1 MMAAAVEH
9 GSGLVLGQVQVG
21 SKTNEIPAVRQ
32 LSQNLDLKGRVV
44 TLDALHAQQETARCL
59 VESCRADYVAA
70 SVKDNQPAIRK
81 NLEDLDWAGAG
92 WSEDK
97 FDKGHCRLETRRCAV
112 FDLSDPKWSETR
124 KLKGRK
130 QAFWIERARHVR
142 KTGKTSRETVFG
154 LTSLGADKAGPD
166 AMLSLVRNHWHI
178 ENRLRYATDFTCDE
192 DRCRAR
198 VRHLPRN
205 LACLTN
211 AAISIIR
218 LRSEFKYLPEAN
230 RHCAAKTQ
238 DALDAGLNASRR

>member
-1 MMAAAVEH
+1 MMVAAVEH

-21 SKTNEIPAVRQ
+21 SKTNEIPAGRQ
-32 LSQNLDLKGRVV
+32 LSQDLDLKGRVV
-44 TLDALHAQQETARCL
+44 ALDALHAQRETARCL
-59 VESCRADYVAA
+59 VESCRADCVAA
-70 SVKDNQPAIRK
+70 SVKDNQPTIRK

-97 FDKGHCRLETRRCAV
+97 FDKGHGRLETRRCAV
-112 FDLSDPKWSETR
+112 FDLSDPKWNETC

-130 QAFWIERARHVR
+130 QAFRIERTRHVR
-142 KTGKTSRETVFG
+142 KTGKTSRETVYG

-166 AMLSLVRNHWHI
+166 AMLSLAGNHWHI
-178 ENRLRYATDFTCDE
+178 ENRLHYATDFTCDE

-205 LACLTN
+205 LACLSN

-218 LRSEFKYLPEAN
+218 LRGYEQP
-230 RHCAAKTQ
+230 H
-238 DALDAGLNASRR
+238 

>member
-32 LSQNLDLKGRVV
+32 LSQDLDLKGRVV
-44 TLDALHAQQETARCL
+44 ALDALHAQRETARCL
-59 VESCRADYVAA
+59 VESCRADCVAA
-70 SVKDNQPAIRK
+70 SVKDNQPTIRK

-97 FDKGHCRLETRRCAV
+97 FDKGHGRLETRRCAV
-112 FDLSDPKWSETR
+112 FDLSDQKWNETC

-130 QAFWIERARHVR
+130 QAFRIERTRHVR
-142 KTGKTSRETVFG
+142 KTGKTSRETVYG
-154 LTSLGADKAGPD
+154 PTSLGADKAGPD
-166 AMLSLVRNHWHI
+166 AMPSLAGNHWRI
-178 ENRLRYATDFTCDE
+178 ENRLHYATDFTCDE

-205 LACLTN
+205 LACPGN

-218 LRSEFKYLPEAN
+218 LK
-230 RHCAAKTQ
+230 
-238 DALDAGLNASRR
+238 ASSNTFPKPTATAPRKPRTPSTRC